1 VKLALIVPGGFHPGG
16 RDNVI
21 PALVSLAE
29 ELARRHTVHVF
40 AFGGPGPVTHDLIG
54 GAEVHQLGDP
64 ATIDPPRR
72 ARTLRLLARL
82 ARQLAGELADADRA
96 RPFQI
101 LHAFWANEPG
111 LLAGAL
117 GRCTGRPVVV
127 SVGGGEAARLPD
139 IGYGGARSLA
149 GRGTLDLSLRLARAV
164 TVGSQFART
173 FLPGW
178 AAARATVVPLG
189 IDGSRFAASPGGRP
203 VGPPWRLLHVGSLNP
218 VKDHRTLLHA
228 VARVV
233 ADGTDVTLDC
243 IGEDTLGGR
252 VQSEARALGLGERVR
267 FHGHLPNPELAPF
280 YRNAHLQVV
289 SSRYE
294 SQSVAVLEAASAGL
308 PTVGTAVG
316 LLATMAPAAAAVVAP
331 GDAEGLAHA
340 IERLL
345 DHGLERRA
353 MAEAAQAFGRAHDVA
368 STARA
373 FERIYADLGA
383 GPS

>member
-1 VKLALIVPGGFHPGG
+1 VKLALVVPGGFHPGG
-16 RDNVI
+16 RDNMI

-40 AFGGPGPVTHDLIG
+40 AFGGPGPVTHDLVG

-72 ARTLRLLARL
+72 ARNLRLLARL
-82 ARQLAGELADADRA
+82 ARQLAGELAHASRA
-96 RPFQI
+96 RPFQV

-117 GRCTGRPVVV
+117 GRWAGLPVVV
-127 SVGGGEAARLPD
+127 SVAGGEAARLPD
-139 IGYGGARSLA
+139 IGYGGARSVA
-149 GRGTLDLSLRLARAV
+149 GRGTLGLSLRLARAI
-164 TVGSQFART
+164 TVGSHFARS

-189 IDGSRFAASPGGRP
+189 VDGLRFAAAPGGRAA
-203 VGPPWRLLHVGSLNP
+203 GPPWRLLHVGSLNL

-243 IGEDTLGGR
+243 IGEDTLAGQ

-267 FHGHLPNPELAPF
+267 FRGHLPNPELAPF
-280 YRNAHLQVV
+280 YRDAHLQVV

-294 SQSVAVLEAASAGL
+294 SQSVAVLEAAAAGL

-316 LLATMAPAAAAVVAP
+316 LLATMAPTAAAVVAP
-331 GDAEGLAHA
+331 GDAEGLARA
-340 IERLL
+340 IAHLL
-345 DHGLERRA
+345 GDEAVRRT

-368 STARA
+368 START
-373 FERIYADLGA
+373 FERLYADLGA
-383 GPS
+383 DPS